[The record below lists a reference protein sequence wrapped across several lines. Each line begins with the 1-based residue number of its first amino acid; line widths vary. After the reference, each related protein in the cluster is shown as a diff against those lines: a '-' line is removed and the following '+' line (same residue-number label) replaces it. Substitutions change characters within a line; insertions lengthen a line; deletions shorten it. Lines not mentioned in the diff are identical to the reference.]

1 MDLGTGDGRAALARA
16 AAAPATLV
24 FGVDASAAGIAESSR
39 RADRARLANVM
50 FLAAGA
56 ETLPDTPLAGAA
68 DLVTVTFPW
77 GSLLRG
83 VMGLDATALTGI
95 AAVFRPGGWIDV
107 IASVVPADR
116 VDGMTALDAAAERSI
131 AAAWAVAG
139 IRLDEMCPA
148 TPAEIAATQS
158 SWARRLGA
166 DRPVWRL
173 TGTRVDVPG
182 PGHRRARRL
191 ASQPCPSACR

>member
-1 MDLGTGDGRAALARA
+1 MDLGTGDGRSAFARA
-16 AAAPATLV
+16 AAAPVTLV
-24 FGVDASAAGIAESSR
+24 VGVDASAAAMAEASR

-56 ETLPDTPLAGAA
+56 ETLPGTPLAGAA

-95 AAVFRPGGWIDV
+95 AAVVRSGGGIEV
-107 IASVVPADR
+107 LASVVSSDR

-131 AAAWAVAG
+131 AAAWAAAG
-139 IRLDEMCPA
+139 LRLDAMCPA
-148 TPAEIAATQS
+148 GPAEIAATHS
-158 SWARRLGA
+158 TWARRLGA

-173 TGTRVDVPG
+173 TGTR
-182 PGHRRARRL
+182 ARSLRQSYQVVTAAL
-191 ASQPCPSACR
+191 G

>member
-1 MDLGTGDGRAALARA
+1 MDLGTGDGRSAFARA

-24 FGVDASAAGIAESSR
+24 FGVDASAAAMAEASR
-39 RADRARLANVM
+39 RADRARLANMM

-56 ETLPDTPLAGAA
+56 ETLPGTPLAGAA

-83 VMGLDATALTGI
+83 VMGLDETALTGI
-95 AAVFRPGGWIDV
+95 AAVVRPGGEIDV
-107 IASVVPADR
+107 LASIVSSDR

-131 AAAWAVAG
+131 ATAWAAAG
-139 IRLDEMCPA
+139 LRLDTMCPA
-148 TPAEIAATQS
+148 GPAEIAATHS
-158 SWARRLGA
+158 TWARRLGA

-173 TGTRVDVPG
+173 TGTRAGSLGQSDQVVMAALG
-182 PGHRRARRL
+182 
-191 ASQPCPSACR
+191 